1 MSVTLKL
8 SSSRARQQGFTLLE
22 VVIATVIAAI
32 IGIMTFGAL
41 DGASR
46 GAERT
51 NEVLGEINNLDR
63 SWQIIAVD
71 LRHVLQPDGRNTVF
85 QAQSVQSPGEKADQL
100 LLVFKRRGWVNFS
113 NQPRSDLQVVSYR
126 VTDGVLWR
134 DFMPEFNREIGQID
148 MEREAF
154 HQKLL
159 ENVEDVQFRF
169 LHQGLLSMN
178 GQSALDGSDYT
189 NNWLQEWPDATQQGA
204 TGLPLAVEITLDV
217 KGVGASVRLFA
228 FPEQPSQ

>member
-8 SSSRARQQGFTLLE
+8 SSSRSRQQGFTLLE

-32 IGIMTFGAL
+32 IGVMTFGAL

-51 NEVLGEINNLDR
+51 NEVLDEINNLDR

-126 VTDGVLWR
+126 VAEGVLWR
-134 DFMPEFNREIGQID
+134 DFMPEFNRDISQID

-169 LHQGLLSMN
+169 LHQGFLTMN
-178 GQSALDGSDYT
+178 GTSALDGSDYT
-189 NNWLQEWPDATQQGA
+189 NNWLQEWPDATQPGA
-204 TGLPLAVEITLDV
+204 TGLPLAVEITIDV

-228 FPEQPSQ
+228 FPEQPAQ

>member
-8 SSSRARQQGFTLLE
+8 SSSRSRQQGFTLLE

-32 IGIMTFGAL
+32 IGVMTFGAL

-51 NEVLGEINNLDR
+51 NEVLDEINNLDR

-126 VTDGVLWR
+126 VAEGVLWR
-134 DFMPEFNREIGQID
+134 DFMPEFNRDISQID
-148 MEREAF
+148 MEEEAF

-169 LHQGLLSMN
+169 LHQGLLTMN

-189 NNWLQEWPDATQQGA
+189 NNWLQEWPDATQPGA
-204 TGLPLAVEITLDV
+204 TGLPLAVEITIDV

-228 FPEQPSQ
+228 FPEQPAQ